1 MYTNFDDWIE
11 SLTDEQ
17 KMMLYC
23 ENIKCEDCEAYCDK
37 HLGLDVCRAKLSK
50 WLKDWQRYDN

>member
-23 ENIKCEDCEAYCDK
+23 ENIKCADCEAYTDRQN
-37 HLGLDVCRAKLSK
+37 GLDVCRAKLSK
-50 WLKDWQRYDN
+50 WLKDW